1 MTAPLPRYGADGRV
15 VSRRRAR
22 RLGALATGL
31 LLAGALAGCGK
42 ETKLESGAVL
52 LELSLADGVTTPDE
66 LRLSVYDQTG
76 TLWKDMRV
84 PGSGALVP
92 ESATRLGT
100 VLIQPG
106 ASQGGLRVHA
116 RGFSAS
122 ARVADGTL
130 AIQGEMRGTF
140 ALRLEATVPLDGDG
154 DDVPDTIDDCPG
166 VANAGQ
172 GGCPGNNDGDGGGGD
187 ARDARS
193 GDGGPVDAPAGGGD
207 AHDGGANDVPGD
219 GGAMDVLDCDASGA
233 CNRAIGTQCTD
244 GTQCRSSFCV
254 DGVCCANAC
263 LGPCRSCNQP
273 NNDGMCQPYAQGSDP
288 AGECTGGMT
297 CNGAGACG
305 SPVGG
310 LKPNG
315 QLCAAG
321 NECTSGFCV
330 DGVCCNNA
338 CDGQCRTCETGTCA
352 NVTRKPDPP
361 QCYGAMTCNPAGKC
375 VAS

>member
-1 MTAPLPRYGADGRV
+1 MR
-15 VSRRRAR
+15 SRSRGH
-22 RLGALATGL
+22 RLGSLATGL
-31 LLAGALAGCGK
+31 LLAVALAGCGK
-42 ETKLESGAVL
+42 ETMLVWGAVL
-52 LELSLADGVTTPDE
+52 LVLSLGDGVTAPDE
-66 LRLSVYDQTG
+66 LRLSVYDETG

-116 RGFSAS
+116 RAFAAS
-122 ARVADGTL
+122 ARVADGML
-130 AIQGEMRGTF
+130 AIEGGRRGTF
-140 ALRLEATVPLDGDG
+140 ALQLAAAVPLDGDG
-154 DDVPDTIDDCPG
+154 DDVPDTIDDCPA
-166 VANAGQ
+166 VANPGQ
-172 GGCPGNNDGDGGGGD
+172 GGCPGGNDAGSD
-187 ARDARS
+187 ARDA
-193 GDGGPVDAPAGGGD
+193 
-207 AHDGGANDVPGD
+207 GD
-219 GGAMDVLDCDASGA
+219 GGAVDAPTAGGDAGDGGAVDAPRDGGGTDVLDCAAAGA
-233 CNRAIGTQCTD
+233 CDRATGTQCTD

-273 NNDGMCQPYAQGSDP
+273 NKDGMCQPYPQATDP
-288 AGECTGGMT
+288 AGECASGMT

-315 QLCAAG
+315 QLCAGG
-321 NECTSGFCV
+321 NECTSAFCV

-352 NVTRKPDPP
+352 NVARKPDPP
-361 QCYGAMTCNPAGKC
+361 QCYGAMTCNAAGKC